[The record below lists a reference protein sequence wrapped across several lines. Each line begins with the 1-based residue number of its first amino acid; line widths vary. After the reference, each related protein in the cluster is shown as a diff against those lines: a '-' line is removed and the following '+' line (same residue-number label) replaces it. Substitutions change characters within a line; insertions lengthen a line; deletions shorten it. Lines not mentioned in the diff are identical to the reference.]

1 MIVLP
6 VSEIPGGP
14 AYQRPSLL
22 HGVTTKHRTGCG
34 SLYLIVNEEDG
45 QVREVLCKLGK
56 AGGCAA
62 ALLEVV
68 GRLVSVALQHGVPLA
83 PLAKQCAGI
92 RSHQHQGEIIQC
104 CVSHIGNRLN
114 EVSAESETASDA

>member
-1 MIVLP
+1 MYI
-6 VSEIPGGP
+6 
-14 AYQRPSLL
+14 
-22 HGVTTKHRTGCG
+22 
-34 SLYLIVNEEDG
+34 IVNADDG

-83 PLAKQCAGI
+83 VLAQQCAGI
-92 RSHQHQGEIIQC
+92 RCHQHQGEIIQC
-104 CVSHIGNRLN
+104 CVSHVGNRLN
-114 EVSAESETASDA
+114 EVIAEGGEQGDDAGA

>member
-1 MIVLP
+1 M
-6 VSEIPGGP
+6 
-14 AYQRPSLL
+14 
-22 HGVTTKHRTGCG
+22 TTKHRTGCG
-34 SLYLIVNEEDG
+34 SLYIVLNEDGG

-92 RSHQHQGEIIQC
+92 RCHQHQGEILQC
-104 CVSHIGNRLN
+104 CVSHVGNRLN
-114 EVSAESETASDA
+114 EVVAAGGDPPHDA